1 MEEPGSSEAV
11 PSGKKERVFNSPTR
25 GRMTFEAMM
34 RDIVDYIKGLP
45 ASSCKIIIGSDSQ
58 VKSDT
63 CFITAVIV
71 HRLGKGARYYYRK
84 KIHRKIISLRQKI
97 FYETALS
104 LEVGGMVHRYFAVE
118 GLDDLDVEIHIDV
131 GVHGETRILSGRWWA
146 WLPGAA
152 LRPKSSPTP
161 SGLPAW
167 QISTQNKLKDVQPGS
182 DICSASPGAFGN
194 DNRHNQPCPRTCSAV
209 CPGKHR

>member
-1 MEEPGSSEAV
+1 MF
-11 PSGKKERVFNSPTR
+11 FNSPTK
-25 GRMTFEAMM
+25 GRMSFEAMM
-34 RDIVDYIKGLP
+34 GDIVDYIQGLP
-45 ASSCKIIIGSDSQ
+45 SSSCKIIVGSDSQ

-104 LEVGGMVHRYFAVE
+104 LEVGGAVHRYFADG

-131 GVHGETRILSGRWWA
+131 GIHGETKELIREVVGMVTGSGFKA
-146 WLPGAA
+146 KIKP
-152 LRPKSSPTP
+152 
-161 SGLPAW
+161 
-167 QISTQNKLKDVQPGS
+167 D
-182 DICSASPGAFGN
+182 AFGASSVA
-194 DNRHNQPCPRTCSAV
+194 D
-209 CPGKHR
+209 KHTK